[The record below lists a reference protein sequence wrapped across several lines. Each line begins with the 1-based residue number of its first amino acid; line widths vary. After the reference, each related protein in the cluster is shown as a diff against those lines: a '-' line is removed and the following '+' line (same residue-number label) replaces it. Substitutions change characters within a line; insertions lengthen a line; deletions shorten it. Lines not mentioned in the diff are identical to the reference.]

1 MVPPSAP
8 NMRSAPLHFGM
19 ELSPAQHELLLGK
32 VIAIFE
38 GDSLQKRMAKI
49 TVLGCLS
56 SMVLSSSQKWMFLG
70 TLFSWFDIPAFE
82 TANYVLDLS
91 NYLIVSSCHHSFFDK
106 SQDETGYRMVKEAML
121 TGDALDSQFC
131 ACLKSFPVEFG
142 LSMLPDVKSL
152 QSDEIEGKE
161 EEETAIEKAEKQERT
176 LNFK

>member
-1 MVPPSAP
+1 
-8 NMRSAPLHFGM
+8 
-19 ELSPAQHELLLGK
+19 
-32 VIAIFE
+32 
-38 GDSLQKRMAKI
+38 
-49 TVLGCLS
+49 
-56 SMVLSSSQKWMFLG
+56 MVLSSSQTLMFLG

-152 QSDEIEGKE
+152 QGDEIEGKE
-161 EEETAIEKAEKQERT
+161 EEETAIEKAEKQEWT